1 MGKATVV
8 EGGCPEKEQLDRL
21 LEAVKENNQKKSDLN
36 RSFTVQDSLLIDKQ
50 KKIQDLLDRLMDSEI
65 KQLLDEFSKLS
76 EEFSKDKF
84 KIWTKEWNLLSIR
97 SVKNWIGILNC

>member
-1 MGKATVV
+1 MDNTTDDWEKQQLSKEVV
-8 EGGCPEKEQLDRL
+8 RKKEQLDRL

-76 EEFSKDKF
+76 EEFSKDK
-84 KIWTKEWNLLSIR
+84 I
-97 SVKNWIGILNC
+97 

>member
-8 EGGCPEKEQLDRL
+8 ERGCPEKR
-21 LEAVKENNQKKSDLN
+21 AVGSIIGSCKENNQKKSDLN

-65 KQLLDEFSKLS
+65 KQLLDDFQSFPKNFRKINL
-76 EEFSKDKF
+76 

>member
-1 MGKATVV
+1 MDNTTDDWEKQQLSKEVV
-8 EGGCPEKEQLDRL
+8 RKKEQLDRL

-84 KIWTKEWNLLSIR
+84 KNF
-97 SVKNWIGILNC
+97 